1 MRNKLVL
8 VGVCCIL
15 FLGGCYLSKNYSY
28 EEITKGGKIDVEKA
42 KASGYVSL
50 EEKEKLGY
58 YTIESSAN
66 KKVQKKALE
75 QKNELFDHLKP
86 QIEASLG
93 GREVEMLGVNSPFPY
108 EAVNVSFRSKEEPIV
123 TDSVTIGL
131 SDNGYFEKGAIK
143 SDGPSGFMEKTVEG
157 LYAMAYRK
165 EIQEMKEY
173 IKKEYPQYEEYP
185 INMKKFGNKI
195 NDFIEISLTSRI
207 GDIERS
213 DFSEQEKMGIF
224 ELYKE
229 NKNRT
234 DDEWKA
240 IFESKIHLDYLI
252 YLNIVMKDKEG
263 LPTKE
268 LAEELLDDMKSN
280 PLFEKGY
287 SYGVFIKSNFQ
298 SNKNNK
304 AFLHINEVYPIN

>member
-1 MRNKLVL
+1 MRNKLVGI
-8 VGVCCIL
+8 GVCCIL

-75 QKNELFDHLKP
+75 QQNELFDHLKP

-108 EAVNVSFRSKEEPIV
+108 EAVDVSFRSKEEPIV

-173 IKKEYPQYEEYP
+173 IKKEYPQYEAYPVNMRNSAHQINEY
-185 INMKKFGNKI
+185 INISISYKTGDVDN
-195 NDFIEISLTSRI
+195 NDLSRA
-207 GDIERS
+207 
-213 DFSEQEKMGIF
+213 EQKEIF
-224 ELYKE
+224 ELYKK

-234 DDEWKA
+234 DEEWKT
-240 IFESKIHLDYLI
+240 IFESKNHLDYLI
-252 YLNIVMKDKEG
+252 YLDIVIKNG
-263 LPTKE
+263 TTLPTE
-268 LAEELLDDMKSN
+268 LMVYELLDDMKSN
-280 PLFEKGY
+280 LLFEKGI
-287 SYGVFIKSNFQ
+287 SYGVMLNSNFQ
-298 SNKNNK
+298 DTNNNRSLSFVNK
-304 AFLHINEVYPIN
+304 AYD

>member
-1 MRNKLVL
+1 MRNKLVGI
-8 VGVCCIL
+8 GVCCIL

-75 QKNELFDHLKP
+75 QQNELFDHLKP

-173 IKKEYPQYEEYP
+173 IKKEYPQYEGYP
-185 INMKKFGNKI
+185 TNMRNYSYKI
-195 NDFIEISLTSRI
+195 DELIEIRTTSRI
-207 GDIERS
+207 GDIERNEL
-213 DFSEQEKMGIF
+213 SEQEKKEIF

-229 NKNRT
+229 NPTRL
-234 DDEWKA
+234 DEEWKS
-240 IFESKIHLDYLI
+240 IFESKIHLDYMVYAHIILK
-252 YLNIVMKDKEG
+252 NPKT
-263 LPTKE
+263 LPTKKM
-268 LAEELLDDMKSN
+268 AFELLDDMKN
-280 PLFEKGY
+280 NLLFDKGY
-287 SYGVFIKSNFQ
+287 SYGVFLESNLQ
-298 SNKNNK
+298 NKINNNS
-304 AFLHINEVYPIN
+304 LIYINETYNP

>member
-1 MRNKLVL
+1 MRNKLVGI
-8 VGVCCIL
+8 GVCCIL

-213 DFSEQEKMGIF
+213 DFSEQEKMEIF

-229 NKNRT
+229 NKNRK

-240 IFESKIHLDYLI
+240 IFESKIHLDYMVYAHIILK
-252 YLNIVMKDKEG
+252 NPKT
-263 LPTKE
+263 LPTKKM
-268 LAEELLDDMKSN
+268 AFELLDDMKN
-280 PLFEKGY
+280 NLLFDKGY
-287 SYGVFIKSNFQ
+287 SYGVFLESNLQ
-298 SNKNNK
+298 NKINNNS
-304 AFLHINEVYPIN
+304 LIYINETYNP